1 MTGPEHYAAGER
13 LLKSALDTHMDT
25 SDDPA
30 PREEYAT
37 EADWDQALEISRAL
51 HEQAIRTATLFTAM
65 AQAHFTAAVAAATA
79 LNDAINDSGDG
90 GLPREDWLAWTAAAG
105 EPKGGASDGS

>member
-51 HEQAIRTATLFTAM
+51 HEQAIRTATLLTAM
-65 AQAHFTAAVAAATA
+65 AQAHFAAA
-79 LNDAINDSGDG
+79 L
-90 GLPREDWLAWTAAAG
+90 AAAQALTG
-105 EPKGGASDGS
+105 SMAAQSYTDEPEIRAWHEAAGVSDGS